1 MNTEDRKVRQRAYQ
15 RAYHQRPDVR
25 ARLNARKRAERAA
38 ETPTQREARLIKRRY
53 ADRERRSRNVES
65 FIELSRGDHSADQRN
80 PRAHV
85 RAHETKLEEVSR

>member
-1 MNTEDRKVRQRAYQ
+1 MNAEDRKARERAYQ
-15 RAYHQRPDVR
+15 RSYHQRPDVR

-38 ETPTQREARLIKRRY
+38 ETPAQREARLIKRRY

-85 RAHETKLEEVSR
+85 RAHKTEIEEVPR